1 MVLCFLLCVM
11 ASGCS
16 GKGENASKAGTP
28 ADEGSVAETSLTSES
43 QGLSANNS
51 SVSGS
56 GKQTRDI
63 SQVDNSGLVIG
74 FSQLGSESAW
84 RLGNTAS
91 MEKAAE
97 DHGFTL
103 VVENGM
109 QKQENQ
115 IAAIRSFIAYQV
127 DVIVFAPIVESGWKN
142 VLQEAKDAGIPVIMM
157 DRVINT
163 MDSDLY
169 DAYIGPDH
177 YLEGVNAAKF
187 LMKKAEEMLSGTG
200 DETETEAELLT
211 AAGTETE
218 ADIESERDH
227 SRKIRIAE
235 LSGTEGSSPMISRYN
250 GFHDLIDRDERFEV
264 LETVS
269 GDFLRSKG
277 RECMEFFLKKYPGQI
292 DVLYSHNDAMT
303 LGAIEVMEEN
313 GIKPGK
319 DIVIISVDGE
329 QEAIDR
335 LKEGK
340 INCVVEC
347 SPMLGEA
354 VMDLAEKIV
363 SGQPYP
369 RISRPE
375 EGCFTEYD
383 DLSDLPPREY

>member
-1 MVLCFLLCVM
+1 MPRRRNIPGGLRTVLLLTVCLFMCF
-11 ASGCS
+11 AQAGC
-16 GKGENASKAGTP
+16 GKKENQTVTEEAMSERDSAG
-28 ADEGSVAETSLTSES
+28 S
-43 QGLSANNS
+43 
-51 SVSGS
+51 
-56 GKQTRDI
+56 
-63 SQVDNSGLVIG
+63 LVIG

-91 MEKAAE
+91 MEKAAQE
-97 DHGFTL
+97 HGFNL

-127 DVIVFAPIVESGWKN
+127 DVIVFAPIVESGWAN
-142 VLQEAKDAGIPVIMM
+142 VLQEAKEAGIPVIMM
-157 DRVINT
+157 DRVISV

-169 DAYIGPDH
+169 TAYIGPDH
-177 YLEGVNAAKF
+177 YQEGVNAAKF
-187 LMKKAEEMLSGTG
+187 LQKKAEEMSGP
-200 DETETEAELLT
+200 
-211 AAGTETE
+211 
-218 ADIESERDH
+218 
-227 SRKIRIAE
+227 IRIAE
-235 LSGTEGSSPMISRYN
+235 LSGTEGSSPMISRYQ

-264 LETVS
+264 LETIS

-277 RECMEFFLKKYPGQI
+277 KECMQTLLRKYPGQI

-313 GIKPGK
+313 GIEPGR

-329 QEAIDR
+329 QAAVDL

-347 SPMLGEA
+347 SPMLGDA

-363 SGQPYP
+363 SGQEYP

-383 DLSDLPPREY
+383 DLSSLGPRGY

>member
-1 MVLCFLLCVM
+1 MRRAVQYTGEAGMKKQKYRKSRAVFICVCLLLCLLPG
-11 ASGCS
+11 GC
-16 GKGENASKAGTP
+16 GRAKKEEAENGR
-28 ADEGSVAETSLTSES
+28 ES
-43 QGLSANNS
+43 A
-51 SVSGS
+51 
-56 GKQTRDI
+56 
-63 SQVDNSGLVIG
+63 GLVIG

-91 MEKAAE
+91 MENAARE
-97 DHGFTL
+97 HGISL
-103 VVENGM
+103 VVNNGM

-127 DVIVFAPIVESGWKN
+127 DVIVFAPIVEEGWAN
-142 VLQEAKDAGIPVIMM
+142 VLQEAKEAGIPVIMM
-157 DRVINT
+157 DRLINIK
-163 MDSDLY
+163 DSDLY

-177 YLEGVNAAKF
+177 YLEGVNAASF
-187 LMKKAEEMLSGTG
+187 LMKKAEEMPAANDSAAEEESG
-200 DETETEAELLT
+200 
-211 AAGTETE
+211 
-218 ADIESERDH
+218 
-227 SRKIRIAE
+227 KIRIAE
-235 LSGTEGSSPMISRYN
+235 LSGTEGSSPMISRYK
-250 GFHDLIDRDERFEV
+250 GFHDLIDNDDRFEI

-277 RECMEFFLKKYPGQI
+277 RECMRSLLKKYPGQI

-303 LGAIEVMEEN
+303 LGAIEVMEEQ
-313 GIKPGK
+313 GIEPGK

-329 QEAIDR
+329 QAAVDL

-363 SGQPYP
+363 SGQDYP
-369 RISRPE
+369 RVTHPA

-383 DLSDLPPREY
+383 DLSSLAPRGY